1 MKGDI
6 FMFKRFFNM
15 ISDKFKNIRKNI
27 RKSKIYKFAKKAIKF
42 AGSACIVIT
51 AFNAGNIHEAVS
63 HMNDAPTTIGDT
75 IRWGIVLCSDWIKN
89 VKAKNFTW
97 DVKEIFLPFVG
108 ALIYCGSKIMNAI
121 VKIISWIKNHK
132 VINTKTKTNT
142 KESYKVS
149 SIEVV
154 DPFAAM

>member
-1 MKGDI
+1 
-6 FMFKRFFNM
+6 MFKKFFGF
-15 ISDKFKNIRKNI
+15 ISDMTKNLINKI
-27 RKSKIYKFAKKAIKF
+27 RKSKTFKVTKKVVKTV
-42 AGSACIVIT
+42 GSACVIIT
-51 AFNAGNIHEAVS
+51 AFNFGNITEALH
-63 HMNDAPTTIGDT
+63 HMADAPTTIGDAA
-75 IRWGIVLCSDWIKN
+75 RWFIILCKDWISS

-108 ALIYCGSKIMNAI
+108 AVVYCGSKILNAI

-132 VINTKTKTNT
+132 VINTKNKTNT

>member
-1 MKGDI
+1 
-6 FMFKRFFNM
+6 MFKKFFGF
-15 ISDKFKNIRKNI
+15 ISDMTKNLINKI
-27 RKSKIYKFAKKAIKF
+27 RKSKTFKVAKKVVKTV
-42 AGSACIVIT
+42 GSACVIIT
-51 AFNAGNIHEAVS
+51 AFNFGNITEAMH
-63 HMNDAPTTIGDT
+63 HMADAPTTIGDAA
-75 IRWGIVLCSDWIKN
+75 RWFIILCKDWISS

-108 ALIYCGSKIMNAI
+108 AVVYCGSKILNAI
-121 VKIISWIKNHK
+121 AKIISWIKNHK
-132 VINTKTKTNT
+132 VINTKIKTNT

>member
-1 MKGDI
+1 
-6 FMFKRFFNM
+6 MFKKFFGF
-15 ISDKFKNIRKNI
+15 ISDMTKNLINKI
-27 RKSKIYKFAKKAIKF
+27 RKSKTFKVAKKVVKTV
-42 AGSACIVIT
+42 GSACVIIT
-51 AFNAGNIHEAVS
+51 AFNFGNITEAMH
-63 HMNDAPTTIGDT
+63 HMADAPTTIGDAA
-75 IRWGIVLCSDWIKN
+75 RWFIILCKDWISS

-97 DVKEIFLPFVG
+97 DVKEIFLPFIG
-108 ALIYCGSKIMNAI
+108 AVVYCGSKILNAI

-132 VINTKTKTNT
+132 VINTKIKTNT

>member
-1 MKGDI
+1 
-6 FMFKRFFNM
+6 MFKKFFGF
-15 ISDKFKNIRKNI
+15 ISDMTKNLINKI
-27 RKSKIYKFAKKAIKF
+27 RKSKTFKVTKKVVKTV
-42 AGSACIVIT
+42 GSACVIIT
-51 AFNAGNIHEAVS
+51 AFNFGNITEAL
-63 HMNDAPTTIGDT
+63 HHTADAPTTIGDAA
-75 IRWGIVLCSDWIKN
+75 RWFIILCKDWISS

-108 ALIYCGSKIMNAI
+108 AVVYCGSKILNAI
-121 VKIISWIKNHK
+121 AKIISWIKNHK
-132 VINTKTKTNT
+132 VINTKIKTNT

>member
-1 MKGDI
+1 
-6 FMFKRFFNM
+6 MFKKFFGF
-15 ISDKFKNIRKNI
+15 ISDMTKNLINKI
-27 RKSKIYKFAKKAIKF
+27 HKSKTFKVAKKVVKTV
-42 AGSACIVIT
+42 GSACVIIT
-51 AFNAGNIHEAVS
+51 AFNFGNITEAL
-63 HMNDAPTTIGDT
+63 HHTADAPTTIGDAA
-75 IRWGIVLCSDWIKN
+75 RWFIILCKDWISS

-108 ALIYCGSKIMNAI
+108 AVVYCGSKILNAI
-121 VKIISWIKNHK
+121 AKIISWIKNHK

>member
-1 MKGDI
+1 
-6 FMFKRFFNM
+6 MFKKFFGF
-15 ISDKFKNIRKNI
+15 ISDMTKNLINKI
-27 RKSKIYKFAKKAIKF
+27 HKSKTFKVAKKVVKTV
-42 AGSACIVIT
+42 GSACVIIT
-51 AFNAGNIHEAVS
+51 AFNFGNITEAL
-63 HMNDAPTTIGDT
+63 HHTADAPTTIGDAA
-75 IRWGIVLCSDWIKN
+75 RWFIILCKDWISS

-108 ALIYCGSKIMNAI
+108 AVVYCGSKILNAI

>member
-1 MKGDI
+1 
-6 FMFKRFFNM
+6 MFKKFFGF
-15 ISDKFKNIRKNI
+15 ISDMTKNLINKI
-27 RKSKIYKFAKKAIKF
+27 RKSKTFKVTKKVVKTV
-42 AGSACIVIT
+42 GSACVIIT
-51 AFNAGNIHEAVS
+51 AFNFGNITEAL
-63 HMNDAPTTIGDT
+63 HHTADAPTTIGDAA
-75 IRWGIVLCSDWIKN
+75 RWFIILCKDWISS

-108 ALIYCGSKIMNAI
+108 AVVYCGSKILNAI

-132 VINTKTKTNT
+132 VINTKIKTNT

>member
-1 MKGDI
+1 
-6 FMFKRFFNM
+6 MFKKFFGF
-15 ISDKFKNIRKNI
+15 ISDMTKNLINKI
-27 RKSKIYKFAKKAIKF
+27 HKSKTFKVAKKVVKTV
-42 AGSACIVIT
+42 GSACIIIT
-51 AFNAGNIHEAVS
+51 AFNFGNITEAL
-63 HMNDAPTTIGDT
+63 HHTADAPTTIGDAA
-75 IRWGIVLCSDWIKN
+75 RWFIILCKDWISS

-108 ALIYCGSKIMNAI
+108 AVVYCGSKILNAI
-121 VKIISWIKNHK
+121 AKIISWIKNHK
-132 VINTKTKTNT
+132 VINTKIKTNT

>member
-1 MKGDI
+1 MT
-6 FMFKRFFNM
+6 F
-15 ISDKFKNIRKNI
+15 
-27 RKSKIYKFAKKAIKF
+27 KFAKKAIKTV
-42 AGSACIVIT
+42 GSACVIIT
-51 AFNAGNIHEAVS
+51 AFNFGNITEALH
-63 HMNDAPTTIGDT
+63 HMSDAPTTIGDT
-75 IRWGIVLCSDWIKN
+75 TRWFIILCKDWISS

-108 ALIYCGSKIMNAI
+108 AVVYYGSKILNTI
-121 VKIISWIKNHK
+121 VKVISWIKNHK
-132 VINTKTKTNT
+132 VINTKIKTNT

>member
-1 MKGDI
+1 
-6 FMFKRFFNM
+6 MFKKFFGF
-15 ISDKFKNIRKNI
+15 ISDMTKNLINKI
-27 RKSKIYKFAKKAIKF
+27 RKSKTFKVTKKVVKTV
-42 AGSACIVIT
+42 GSACVIIT
-51 AFNAGNIHEAVS
+51 AFNFGNITEALH
-63 HMNDAPTTIGDT
+63 HMSDAPTTIGDAA
-75 IRWGIVLCSDWIKN
+75 RWFIILCKDWISS

-108 ALIYCGSKIMNAI
+108 AVVYCGSKILNAI

-132 VINTKTKTNT
+132 VINTKIKTNT

>member
-1 MKGDI
+1 
-6 FMFKRFFNM
+6 MFKKFFGF
-15 ISDKFKNIRKNI
+15 ISDMTKNLINKI
-27 RKSKIYKFAKKAIKF
+27 RKSKTFKVAKKVVKTV
-42 AGSACIVIT
+42 GSACVIIT
-51 AFNAGNIHEAVS
+51 AFNFGNITEALH
-63 HMNDAPTTIGDT
+63 HMADAPTTIGDAA
-75 IRWGIVLCSDWIKN
+75 RWFIILCKDWISS

-108 ALIYCGSKIMNAI
+108 AVVYCGSKILNAI
-121 VKIISWIKNHK
+121 AKIISWIKNHK
-132 VINTKTKTNT
+132 VINTKIKTNT

>member
-1 MKGDI
+1 
-6 FMFKRFFNM
+6 MFKKFFGF
-15 ISDKFKNIRKNI
+15 ISDMTKSLINKI
-27 RKSKIYKFAKKAIKF
+27 RKSKTFKVAKKVVKTV
-42 AGSACIVIT
+42 GSACVIIT
-51 AFNAGNIHEAVS
+51 AFNFGNITEAMH
-63 HMNDAPTTIGDT
+63 HMADAPTTIGDAA
-75 IRWGIVLCSDWIKN
+75 RWFIILCKDWISS

-108 ALIYCGSKIMNAI
+108 AVVYCGSKILNAI

-132 VINTKTKTNT
+132 VINTKIKTNT

-154 DPFAAM
+154 DPFATM

>member
-1 MKGDI
+1 M
-6 FMFKRFFNM
+6 
-15 ISDKFKNIRKNI
+15 
-27 RKSKIYKFAKKAIKF
+27 
-42 AGSACIVIT
+42 GSACIIIT
-51 AFNAGNIHEAVS
+51 AFNFGNITEAL
-63 HMNDAPTTIGDT
+63 HHTADAPTTIGDAA
-75 IRWGIVLCSDWIKN
+75 RWFIILCKDWISS

>member
-1 MKGDI
+1 
-6 FMFKRFFNM
+6 MFKKFFGF
-15 ISDKFKNIRKNI
+15 ISDMTKNLINKI
-27 RKSKIYKFAKKAIKF
+27 HKSKTFKVAKKVVKTV
-42 AGSACIVIT
+42 GSACIIIT
-51 AFNAGNIHEAVS
+51 AFNFGNITEAL
-63 HMNDAPTTIGDT
+63 HHTADAPTTIGDAA
-75 IRWGIVLCSDWIKN
+75 RWFIILCKDWISS

-108 ALIYCGSKIMNAI
+108 AAVYCGSKILNAI
-121 VKIISWIKNHK
+121 AKIISWIKNHK
-132 VINTKTKTNT
+132 VINTKIKTNT

>member
-1 MKGDI
+1 
-6 FMFKRFFNM
+6 MFKKFFGS
-15 ISDKFKNIRKNI
+15 ISDMTKNLLNRI
-27 RKSKIYKFAKKAIKF
+27 RKSKTFKVTKKVVKTV
-42 AGSACIVIT
+42 GSACVIIT
-51 AFNAGNIHEAVS
+51 AFNFGNITEAL
-63 HMNDAPTTIGDT
+63 HHTADAPTTIGDAA
-75 IRWGIVLCSDWIKN
+75 RWFIILCKDWISS

-108 ALIYCGSKIMNAI
+108 AVVYCGSKILNAI
-121 VKIISWIKNHK
+121 AKIISWIKNHK
-132 VINTKTKTNT
+132 VINTKIKTNT

>member
-1 MKGDI
+1 
-6 FMFKRFFNM
+6 MFKKFFGF
-15 ISDKFKNIRKNI
+15 ISDMTKNLINKI
-27 RKSKIYKFAKKAIKF
+27 HKSKTFKVAKKVVKTV
-42 AGSACIVIT
+42 GSACVIIT
-51 AFNAGNIHEAVS
+51 AFNFGNITEAL
-63 HMNDAPTTIGDT
+63 HHTADAPTTIGDAA
-75 IRWGIVLCSDWIKN
+75 RWFIILCKDWISS

-108 ALIYCGSKIMNAI
+108 AVVYCGSKILNAI

-132 VINTKTKTNT
+132 VINTKNKTNT

>member
-1 MKGDI
+1 
-6 FMFKRFFNM
+6 MFKKFFGF
-15 ISDKFKNIRKNI
+15 ISDMTKNLINKI
-27 RKSKIYKFAKKAIKF
+27 HKSKTFKVAKKVVKTV
-42 AGSACIVIT
+42 GSACIIIT
-51 AFNAGNIHEAVS
+51 AFNFGNITEAL
-63 HMNDAPTTIGDT
+63 HHTADAPTTIGDAA
-75 IRWGIVLCSDWIKN
+75 RWFIILCKDWISS

-108 ALIYCGSKIMNAI
+108 AVVYCGSKILNAI

>member
-1 MKGDI
+1 MKGWKI
-6 FMFKRFFNM
+6 MFKKFFGF
-15 ISDKFKNIRKNI
+15 ISNKIKGFVNKI
-27 RKSKIYKFAKKAIKF
+27 RKSKTFKFAKKAVKTV
-42 AGSACIVIT
+42 GSACVIIT
-51 AFNAGNIHEAVS
+51 AFNFGNITEALH
-63 HMNDAPTTIGDT
+63 HMTDAPTTIGDT
-75 IRWGIVLCSDWIKN
+75 ARWFIVLCKEWISSI
-89 VKAKNFTW
+89 KAKNFTW

-108 ALIYCGSKIMNAI
+108 ALIYCSSKIMNAI

>member
-1 MKGDI
+1 
-6 FMFKRFFNM
+6 MFKKFFGF
-15 ISDKFKNIRKNI
+15 ISDMTKNLINKI
-27 RKSKIYKFAKKAIKF
+27 HKSKTFKVAKKVVKTV
-42 AGSACIVIT
+42 GSACIIIT
-51 AFNAGNIHEAVS
+51 AFNFGNITEAL
-63 HMNDAPTTIGDT
+63 HHTADAPTTIGDAA
-75 IRWGIVLCSDWIKN
+75 RWFIILCKDWISS

-108 ALIYCGSKIMNAI
+108 AVVYCGSKILNAI

-132 VINTKTKTNT
+132 VINTKNKTNT

>member
-1 MKGDI
+1 
-6 FMFKRFFNM
+6 MFKKFFGF
-15 ISDKFKNIRKNI
+15 ISDMTKNLINKI
-27 RKSKIYKFAKKAIKF
+27 RKSKTFKVTKKVVKTV
-42 AGSACIVIT
+42 GSACVIIT
-51 AFNAGNIHEAVS
+51 AFNFGNITEAMH
-63 HMNDAPTTIGDT
+63 HMADAPTTIGDAA
-75 IRWGIVLCSDWIKN
+75 RWFIILCKDWISS

-108 ALIYCGSKIMNAI
+108 AVVYCGSKILNAI

-132 VINTKTKTNT
+132 VINTKNKTNT